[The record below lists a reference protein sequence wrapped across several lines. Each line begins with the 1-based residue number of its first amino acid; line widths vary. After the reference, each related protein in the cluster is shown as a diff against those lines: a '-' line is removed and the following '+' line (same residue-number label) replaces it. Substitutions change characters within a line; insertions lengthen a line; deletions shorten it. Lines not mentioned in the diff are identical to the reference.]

1 MSALAGT
8 MPKPS
13 GIDRAAIMMLLLAED
28 DAAQL
33 LSHLSPDE
41 LRDLSARMCTLG
53 EIAPNQIV
61 DAIAGFSEAT
71 PDGGIQDHGRVD
83 TVRRMLNGAVGN
95 LKTDSIMRSAVR
107 EEEATQPEP
116 GSALGVLRWL
126 DPDVIAGLLVDE
138 HPQAIAVLLLQ
149 LDNEVA
155 AAALALLPKDL
166 QAPVLHRVA
175 RLGPVSPQ
183 ALAVLEDA
191 ISAKLTNLQGTAPLA
206 LGGIK
211 QAAEIINRAHKSVE
225 QTIMPT
231 LGKLDKPLA
240 KALEEEM
247 FKFEHLFA
255 LDTKMTGVLLREV
268 ESDLLIVALRGLE
281 PERRD
286 HFFAAMS
293 QRAADGLRD
302 EIESRGRVKRT
313 DVEAAQRQIIAIAKR
328 LIAAGELVMGAEDD
342 DYA

>member
-1 MSALAGT
+1 MSALADT
-8 MPKPS
+8 MLGS
-13 GIDRAAIMMLLLAED
+13 GADKAAIMMLLLPED

-33 LSHLSPDE
+33 LSHLSPEE
-41 LRDLSARMCTLG
+41 LRDLSARMCALG

-61 DAIAGFSEAT
+61 DAIAGFSDAT

-83 TVRRMLNGAVGN
+83 TVRRMLNTAVGEI
-95 LKTDSIMRSAVR
+95 KTDNVMRSVVV
-107 EEEATQPEP
+107 EEEAPQPEP
-116 GSALGVLRWL
+116 SSALGMLRWL
-126 DPDVIAGLLVDE
+126 NPDVIAQLLVDE

-149 LDNEVA
+149 VEKDVA
-155 AAALALLPKDL
+155 AAALALLPKEI

-175 RLGPVSPQ
+175 RLGPVSTQ

-191 ISAKLTNLQGTAPLA
+191 IGAKLAELQGSAPLA
-206 LGGIK
+206 LGGIRH
-211 QAAEIINRAHKSVE
+211 AAEIINRAHKSVE
-225 QTIMPT
+225 QSVMPT

-268 ESDLLIVALRGLE
+268 ESDLLILALRGLE
-281 PERRD
+281 PEQRD

-313 DVEAAQRQIIAIAKR
+313 DIEDAQRQIIGVAKR
-328 LIAAGELVMGAEDD
+328 LIAAGELIMGAGDD

>member
-1 MSALAGT
+1 MSTIADT
-8 MPKPS
+8 MFGS
-13 GIDRAAIMMLLLAED
+13 GADKAAIMMLLLPED

-33 LSHLSPDE
+33 LAHLSPEE
-41 LRDLSARMCTLG
+41 LRDLSARMCALG

-71 PDGGIQDHGRVD
+71 PDGGIHDHGRVD
-83 TVRRMLNGAVGN
+83 TVRRMLNTAVGEI
-95 LKTDSIMRSAVR
+95 KTENVMRSVGA
-107 EEEATQPEP
+107 EEEAPPPEP
-116 GSALGVLRWL
+116 SSALGMLRWL
-126 DPDVIAGLLVDE
+126 NPDVIAQLLVDE

-149 LDNEVA
+149 VEKDVA
-155 AAALALLPKDL
+155 AAALALLPKEI

-175 RLGPVSPQ
+175 RLGPISAQ

-191 ISAKLTNLQGTAPLA
+191 IGTKLAELQGNTPLA
-206 LGGIK
+206 LGGIRH
-211 QAAEIINRAHKSVE
+211 AAEIINRAHKSVE
-225 QTIMPT
+225 QSVMPT

-247 FKFEHLFA
+247 FKFDHLFA

-268 ESDLLIVALRGLE
+268 ESDVLIIALRGLE
-281 PERRD
+281 PEQRD

-313 DVEAAQRQIIAIAKR
+313 DIEAAQRQIINVAKR
-328 LIAAGELVMGAEDD
+328 LIAAGELVMGAGDD
-342 DYA
+342 EYA

>member
-1 MSALAGT
+1 MSALADT
-8 MPKPS
+8 MLGS
-13 GIDRAAIMMLLLAED
+13 GMDRAAIMMLLLSED

-41 LRDLSARMCTLG
+41 LRELSARMCTLG
-53 EIAPNQIV
+53 EIAPNQIM
-61 DAIAGFSEAT
+61 DAIAGFSAAT
-71 PDGGIQDHGRVD
+71 PDGGIQDHRRVD
-83 TVRRMLNGAVGN
+83 TVRRMLNGAVGEI
-95 LKTDSIMRSAVR
+95 KSDSVMRAVVADD
-107 EEEATQPEP
+107 EPHVPQPD
-116 GSALGVLRWL
+116 SALEILRWL
-126 DPDVIAGLLVDE
+126 APEVIADLLAEE
-138 HPQAIAVLLLQ
+138 HPQTIAVLLLQ
-149 LDNEVA
+149 IEQDA
-155 AAALALLPKDL
+155 AANVLALLPTEL

-183 ALAVLEDA
+183 ALSVLEDA
-191 ISAKLTNLQGTAPLA
+191 ISAKLADLKATTPLA

-211 QAAEIINRAHKSVE
+211 HAAEIINRAHKSVE
-225 QTIMPT
+225 RVVMPS

-247 FKFEHLFA
+247 FKFEHLFV

-268 ESDLLIVALRGLE
+268 ESDLLILALRGLE
-281 PERRD
+281 PEQRD

-302 EIESRGRVKRT
+302 EIESRGRVKRS
-313 DVEAAQRQIIAIAKR
+313 DVEAAQRQIVAIAKK
-328 LIAAGELVMGAEDD
+328 LIASGDLIMGEGDD

>member
-1 MSALAGT
+1 MVALTDT
-8 MPKPS
+8 MI
-13 GIDRAAIMMLLLAED
+13 GNGMDRAAIMMLLLSED

-33 LSHLSPDE
+33 LTHLAPEE

-53 EIAPNQIV
+53 DIAPDQIM
-61 DAIAGFSEAT
+61 DAIAGFSDAT
-71 PDGGIQDHGRVD
+71 SVGGIQDHRRVD
-83 TVRRMLNGAVGN
+83 TVRRMLNGAVGE
-95 LKTDSIMRSAVR
+95 LRTDSVMRTVISDDEPA
-107 EEEATQPEP
+107 QPEP
-116 GSALGVLRWL
+116 NSALGMLAWL
-126 DPDVIAGLLVDE
+126 TPEILASLLVDE

-149 LDNEVA
+149 VDQDAA
-155 AAALALLPKDL
+155 AAALALLPKEL

-191 ISAKLTNLQGTAPLA
+191 IAAKLADLKATSPLA

-211 QAAEIINRAHKSVE
+211 HAAAIINRAHKSVE
-225 QTIMPT
+225 QIVMPS

-240 KALEEEM
+240 KALEDEM

-268 ESDLLIVALRGLE
+268 ESDLLILALRGLE
-281 PERRD
+281 PDQRD

-302 EIESRGRVKRT
+302 EIETRGRVKRT
-313 DVEAAQRQIIAIAKR
+313 DVEAAQRQIVAIAKR
-328 LIAAGELVMGAEDD
+328 LVAAGELVMGAGDD

>member
-1 MSALAGT
+1 MVALADT
-8 MPKPS
+8 ML
-13 GIDRAAIMMLLLAED
+13 GNGADRAAIMMLLLPED

-33 LSHLSPDE
+33 LAHLSPDE
-41 LRDLSARMCTLG
+41 LRDLSARMCALG
-53 EIAPNQIV
+53 EIAPTHSV
-61 DAIAGFSEAT
+61 DAIAEFSAAT
-71 PDGGIQDHGRVD
+71 PDAGIQEHGRVD
-83 TVRRMLNGAVGN
+83 TVRRILNGAVGEF
-95 LKTDSIMRSAVR
+95 KTDSVMQSAIA
-107 EEEATQPEP
+107 EEEAPQPEP
-116 GSALGVLRWL
+116 SSALATLRWL
-126 DPDVIAGLLVDE
+126 NPDVLARLLADE

-149 LDNEVA
+149 VEKDVA
-155 AAALALLPKDL
+155 AATLALLPKEV

-191 ISAKLTNLQGTAPLA
+191 ITAKLAELQSNTPLA
-206 LGGIK
+206 LGGIRH
-211 QAAEIINRAHKSVE
+211 AADLINRAHKSVE
-225 QTIMPT
+225 QAVMPT

-268 ESDLLIVALRGLE
+268 ESDLLILALRGLE
-281 PERRD
+281 PDQRD

-302 EIESRGRVKRT
+302 EIENRGRVKRS
-313 DVEAAQRQIIAIAKR
+313 DVDAAQRQIIAIAKR
-328 LIAAGELVMGAEDD
+328 PLAAGELIMGAGDD

>member
-1 MSALAGT
+1 MSALADT
-8 MPKPS
+8 MLGS
-13 GIDRAAIMMLLLAED
+13 GMDRAAIIMLLLSED

-53 EIAPNQIV
+53 EIAPSQIV

-71 PDGGIQDHGRVD
+71 PDGGIQDYGRVS
-83 TVRRMLNGAVGN
+83 TVRRMLHGAVGE
-95 LKTDSIMRSAVR
+95 LKAENVMRGVAV
-107 EEEATQPEP
+107 EDEAPQPEP
-116 GSALGVLRWL
+116 SSALGMLRWL
-126 DPDVIAGLLVDE
+126 NPDVIAKLLSDE

-149 LDNEVA
+149 VDSEVA
-155 AAALALLPKDL
+155 GAALALLPKDL
-166 QAPVLHRVA
+166 QTPVLHRVA

-191 ISAKLTNLQGTAPLA
+191 VAAKLSELQGSSPLA

-211 QAAEIINRAHKSVE
+211 QAAEIINRTHKSVE
-225 QTIMPT
+225 KAVMPS

-247 FKFEHLFA
+247 FKFEHLLA

-281 PERRD
+281 PDQRD

-302 EIESRGRVKRT
+302 EIESRGRVKRS
-313 DVEAAQRQIIAIAKR
+313 DIEMAQRQIVGIAKR
-328 LIAAGELVMGAEDD
+328 LIAAGELIMGAGDE

>member
-1 MSALAGT
+1 MTALADT
-8 MPKPS
+8 MIAS
-13 GIDRAAIMMLLLAED
+13 GVDRAAIMMLLLSEE

-33 LSHLSPDE
+33 LSHLSPEE

-53 EIAPNQIV
+53 EIAPDQIV

-83 TVRRMLNGAVGN
+83 TVRRMLNGAVGE
-95 LKTDSIMRSAVR
+95 LKTESVMRAVVS
-107 EEEATQPEP
+107 ESEAAAPEP
-116 GSALGVLRWL
+116 SSALGILRWL
-126 DPDVIAGLLVDE
+126 DPDVIAKLLVDE

-149 LDNEVA
+149 VDNDVA
-155 AAALALLPKDL
+155 AATLALLPKEL

-191 ISAKLTNLQGTAPLA
+191 IGAKIAELKGSTPLT

-225 QTIMPT
+225 QVVMPSI
-231 LGKLDKPLA
+231 GKLDKPLA

-247 FKFEHLFA
+247 FKFEHLFV

-268 ESDLLIVALRGLE
+268 ESDLLILALRGLE
-281 PERRD
+281 EDQRD

-302 EIESRGRVKRT
+302 EIEGRGRVKRT
-313 DVEAAQRQIIAIAKR
+313 DVEAAQRQIVAIAKR
-328 LIAAGELVMGAEDD
+328 LIASGDLIMGEGDD

>member
-1 MSALAGT
+1 MSALADTILG
-8 MPKPS
+8 S
-13 GIDRAAIMMLLLAED
+13 GADKAAIMMLLLPED

-33 LSHLSPDE
+33 LAHLSPDE
-41 LRDLSARMCTLG
+41 LRDLSARMCALG
-53 EIAPNQIV
+53 EIAPDQIA
-61 DAIAGFSEAT
+61 DAIAGFSQAT
-71 PDGGIQDHGRVD
+71 PDGGIQNHGRVGA
-83 TVRRMLNGAVGN
+83 VRRILHTAVGEI
-95 LKTDSIMRSAVR
+95 KTDNVMRSVVG
-107 EEEATQPEP
+107 EDEAPPPEP
-116 GSALGVLRWL
+116 SSALGLLRWL
-126 DPDVIAGLLVDE
+126 NPDVIAQLMVDE

-149 LDNEVA
+149 VEKEVA
-155 AAALALLPKDL
+155 AAALALLPKEI

-191 ISAKLTNLQGTAPLA
+191 IAARLGELQRSTPMA
-206 LGGIK
+206 LGGIRH
-211 QAAEIINRAHKSVE
+211 AAEIINRAHKSVE
-225 QTIMPT
+225 QMVMPK

-268 ESDLLIVALRGLE
+268 ESDVLILALRGLE

-313 DVEAAQRQIIAIAKR
+313 DVDAAQRQIIGVAKR
-328 LIAAGELVMGAEDD
+328 LIAAGEIIMGAGDD

>member
-1 MSALAGT
+1 MSALDDV
-8 MPKPS
+8 MIRS
-13 GIDRAAIMMLLLAED
+13 GVDRAAIMMLLLSEE
-28 DAAQL
+28 DAAGL

-41 LRDLSARMCTLG
+41 LRQLSARMCTLG
-53 EIAPNQIV
+53 EIAPSEIV
-61 DAIAGFSEAT
+61 DAIAGFSNAT
-71 PDGGIQDHGRVD
+71 PDGGIPEIGRVD
-83 TVRRMLNGAVGN
+83 TVRRLLNGAVGEI
-95 LKTDSIMRSAVR
+95 KTDSVLRSALP
-107 EEEATQPEP
+107 EPEQPQPEP
-116 GSALGVLRWL
+116 ASALGLLRWL
-126 DPDVIAGLLVDE
+126 EPSIIADLLADE

-149 LDNEVA
+149 VESDVA
-155 AAALALLPKDL
+155 AAALALLPKDI

-191 ISAKLTNLQGTAPLA
+191 MKAKLSQLQGSPSLS
-206 LGGIK
+206 LGGVK
-211 QAAEIINRAHKSVE
+211 QAAEIINRAHKTVE
-225 QTIMPT
+225 QTVMPT

-268 ESDLLIVALRGLE
+268 ESDLLILALRGLDV
-281 PERRD
+281 PQRD

-313 DVEAAQRQIIAIAKR
+313 DIEAAQKQIVAIAKR
-328 LIAAGELVMGAEDD
+328 LVASGELIMGGGDD

>member
-1 MSALAGT
+1 MSALESVINR
-8 MPKPS
+8 S
-13 GIDRAAIMMLLLAED
+13 GVDRAAIMMLLLSEE
-28 DAAQL
+28 DAAAL

-41 LRDLSARMCTLG
+41 LRQLSARMCTMG
-53 EIAPNQIV
+53 EIAPNEIV
-61 DAIAGFSEAT
+61 DAIAGFSNAT
-71 PDGGIQDHGRVD
+71 PDGGIPEIGRVD
-83 TVRRMLNGAVGN
+83 TVRRLLNGAVGEI
-95 LKTDSIMRSAVR
+95 KSDSVLRSALP
-107 EEEATQPEP
+107 EPDPPQPEP
-116 GSALGVLRWL
+116 ASALGLLQWL
-126 DPDVIAGLLVDE
+126 EPSIIADLLADE

-149 LDNEVA
+149 VDSEVA
-155 AAALALLPKDL
+155 AAALALLPKDI

-191 ISAKLTNLQGTAPLA
+191 MSAKLSRLQAAAPLA
-206 LGGIK
+206 LGGIR
-211 QAAEIINRAHKSVE
+211 QAADIMNRAHKSVE
-225 QTIMPT
+225 QTVMPT

-240 KALEEEM
+240 RALEEEM
-247 FKFEHLFA
+247 FKFDHLMT

-281 PERRD
+281 LPQRE

-302 EIESRGRVKRT
+302 EIESRGRVKRS
-313 DVEAAQRQIIAIAKR
+313 DIEAAQKQIVGVAKR
-328 LIAAGELVMGAEDD
+328 LIASGDLIMGAGDD

>member
-1 MSALAGT
+1 MVALADT
-8 MPKPS
+8 ML
-13 GIDRAAIMMLLLAED
+13 GNGADRAAIMMLLLPED

-33 LSHLSPDE
+33 LAHLSPDE
-41 LRDLSARMCTLG
+41 LRDLSARMCALG

-61 DAIAGFSEAT
+61 DAIAGFSAAT
-71 PDGGIQDHGRVD
+71 PDGGIQEHGRVD
-83 TVRRMLNGAVGN
+83 TVRRILNGAVGEF
-95 LKTDSIMRSAVR
+95 KTDSVMQSAIA
-107 EEEATQPEP
+107 EEEAPQPEP
-116 GSALGVLRWL
+116 SSALATLRWL
-126 DPDVIAGLLVDE
+126 NPDVLARLLADE

-149 LDNEVA
+149 VEKDVA
-155 AAALALLPKDL
+155 AATLALLPKEV

-191 ISAKLTNLQGTAPLA
+191 ITAKLAELQSNTPLA
-206 LGGIK
+206 LGGIRH
-211 QAAEIINRAHKSVE
+211 AADLINRAQKSGE
-225 QTIMPT
+225 QGVRPT

-247 FKFEHLFA
+247 FKFEQLFA

-268 ESDLLIVALRGLE
+268 ESDLLILALRGLE
-281 PERRD
+281 PDQRD

-302 EIESRGRVKRT
+302 EIENRGRVKRS
-313 DVEAAQRQIIAIAKR
+313 DVDAAQRQIIAIAKR
-328 LIAAGELVMGAEDD
+328 LIATGELIMGAGDD